1 MLKQQARLLTRIA
14 IAVDAVMIMVAFIAA
29 YLIME
34 NYTHLAGWG
43 QYDWILLLMVPGLLL
58 LMWYFNLYATLRTRR
73 ITDIFFDLV
82 KVHIIGT
89 IILSSSIFLI
99 DPRGFSRLLFG
110 ASILLSLVLILS
122 AKVIIKL
129 ILFKLRRHGFN
140 VRYLL
145 LAGCNET
152 SAELIKTIREHSEW
166 GLVISG
172 VTEDQQ
178 YEEDTYCGIPI
189 VGRTE
194 DLLAFCRDNP
204 VDEVIWCL
212 EHGTE
217 EQEDIFYHA
226 LKSGITFR
234 SVLDYSS
241 RPTTRTDLSLFHGQ
255 FQILTF
261 YSKEFNSGQ
270 LFAKRCLDIAGAIVG
285 LAITAVLYPF
295 IALAIRLDS
304 PGPIVF
310 GQMRLGENGRMFRC
324 WKFRSMYIDAEE
336 RKKELMA
343 RNEMNGAMFKIAD
356 DPRVTKVGRVIRK
369 TSLDELL
376 QFWNVLMGDMSLVGT
391 RPPTPDEVK
400 NYKHWHRKRICI
412 KPGITGLWQ
421 VSGRNQIKDFD
432 EVADLDINYID
443 KWSLWMDFRI
453 LFKTV
458 WVVFA
463 RSGAS

>member
-14 IAVDAVMIMVAFIAA
+14 IVVDAVMIVTAFVAA

-34 NYTHLAGWG
+34 DYTHLAGWG
-43 QYDWILLLMVPGLLL
+43 QYDWFLILMVPVLLL
-58 LMWYFNLYATLRTRR
+58 LMGHFNLYATLRTRKFV
-73 ITDIFFDLV
+73 DIFLGLL
-82 KVHIIGT
+82 KVHAIGT
-89 IILSSSIFLI
+89 VILSSSIFLI

-110 ASILLSLVLILS
+110 ASILLSFALIFTAKVVIKLVL
-122 AKVIIKL
+122 
-129 ILFKLRRHGFN
+129 FNLRRHGYN

-145 LAGCNET
+145 LAGCSES
-152 SAELIKTIREHSEW
+152 SAELIKLIREHSEW

-172 VTEDQQ
+172 VAEDQP
-178 YEEDTYCGIPI
+178 YDEETYCGVPI
-189 VGRTE
+189 IGRTV
-194 DLLAFCRDNP
+194 DLLAFCRNNP

-217 EQEDIFYHA
+217 EQEDIFYHV
-226 LKSGITFR
+226 LKMGITFR
-234 SVLDYSS
+234 SVLDYSI

-261 YSKEFNSGQ
+261 YSKEFNSSQ
-270 LFAKRCLDIAGAIVG
+270 LLAKRSLDVAGAIVG
-285 LAITAVLYPF
+285 LLITAVLFPF

-310 GQMRLGENGRMFRC
+310 GQMRLGENGRTFKC

-336 RKKELMA
+336 RKKDLMA

-356 DPRVTKVGRVIRK
+356 DPRVTGVGNFIRK
-369 TSLDELL
+369 ASIDELL
-376 QFWNVLMGDMSLVGT
+376 QFWNVLKGDMSLVGT
-391 RPPTPDEVK
+391 RPPTPDEV
-400 NYKHWHRKRICI
+400 NTYKHWHRKRICI

-421 VSGRNQIKDFD
+421 VSGRNQINDFD
-432 EVADLDINYID
+432 EVADLDIYYID
-443 KWSLWMDFRI
+443 KWSFWMDVRI

-458 WVVFA
+458 WVVIA